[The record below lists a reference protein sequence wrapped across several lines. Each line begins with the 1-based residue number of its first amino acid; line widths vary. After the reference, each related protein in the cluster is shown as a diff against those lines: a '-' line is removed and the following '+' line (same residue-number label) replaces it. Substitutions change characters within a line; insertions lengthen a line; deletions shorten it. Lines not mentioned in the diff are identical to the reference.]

1 MQSVDLHESSVAYE
15 TRFSILPR
23 LGHRCGHWVMVVI
36 DGHNETGWAVRKIA
50 VYLFCFDVT
59 FVPLES
65 VASHHSR
72 KMMQTNK

>member
-1 MQSVDLHESSVAYE
+1 MATVDVGA
-15 TRFSILPR
+15 
-23 LGHRCGHWVMVVI
+23 
-36 DGHNETGWAVRKIA
+36 GWAVRKIA

-72 KMMQTNK
+72 KMTQTNK